1 MQDGAMTKLASIVL
15 VLGSLCGVAAADAM
29 FADNKQTATVDCAK
43 DANVNISGNEAT
55 ITLTGV
61 CENVNVAGNKAKVTG
76 SAKNVNVSGNDNT
89 VDLDAVDKLMVSG
102 NSNTVSY
109 KSATDPK
116 KKPKVANPG
125 NKNKVTKKK

>member
-1 MQDGAMTKLASIVL
+1 MTKLASIVL

-43 DANVNISGNEAT
+43 DANVNI
-55 ITLTGV
+55 
-61 CENVNVAGNKAKVTG
+61 AGNKAKVTG

-116 KKPKVANPG
+116 KKPKVSNPG
-125 NKNKVTKKK
+125 NKNKIAKKK